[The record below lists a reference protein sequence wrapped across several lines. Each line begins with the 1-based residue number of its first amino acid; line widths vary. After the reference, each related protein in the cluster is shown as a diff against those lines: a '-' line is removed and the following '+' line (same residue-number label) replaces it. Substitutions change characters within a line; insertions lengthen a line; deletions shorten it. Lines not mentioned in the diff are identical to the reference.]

1 MSDPL
6 WRTVELSISLCVL
19 RYMSGTYKSKCLV
32 AAAEFGTVS
41 SADEGW
47 VITTEGRLRID
58 LPGVTIQLVTT
69 VA

>member
-1 MSDPL
+1 MSDQL
-6 WRTVELSISLCVL
+6 WRTVKTSISLCVL

-32 AAAEFGTVS
+32 AAAEFGTIS

-47 VITTEGRLRID
+47 VVTSEGRLRID